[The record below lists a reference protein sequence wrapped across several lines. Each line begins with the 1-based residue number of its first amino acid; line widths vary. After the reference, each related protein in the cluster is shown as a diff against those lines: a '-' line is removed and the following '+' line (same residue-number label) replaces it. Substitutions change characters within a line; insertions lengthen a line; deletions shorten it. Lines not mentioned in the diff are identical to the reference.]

1 MFLHLER
8 IWLEVLFFEVSLMQ
22 TWQWVAFEVTGTNT
36 RTLSSF
42 SFSFLFPL
50 SLPLSSFSF
59 LFLPSISPSL
69 IAKRTVFLPQ
79 EPQFTAF
86 VPNGEKSKHTLEE
99 EIILEQIKLQGSLK
113 WWGTEWQHW
122 NSCDVFMNKWH
133 MKVSYYEK
141 LKISRANLAQRWL
154 SDEEFMR
161 LNENMSG
168 CVSWEEDWA
177 PLKAMWLSRFQA
189 ANVCFANSIFVVLY

>member
-8 IWLEVLFFEVSLMQ
+8 IWLEVIFFEVSLMQ
-22 TWQWVAFEVTGTNT
+22 TWQWVAFEVAGTNT
-36 RTLSSF
+36 INTFL
-42 SFSFLFPL
+42 FLFPL
-50 SLPLSSFSF
+50 SPLYLSLSCRKKN
-59 LFLPSISPSL
+59 SIFTSRTSIYGICPECRKIQTYAWRGNNSGANQ
-69 IAKRTVFLPQ
+69 IARKPEVMRNRV
-79 EPQFTAF
+79 TA
-86 VPNGEKSKHTLEE
+86 L
-99 EIILEQIKLQGSLK
+99 KLLR
-113 WWGTEWQHW
+113 
-122 NSCDVFMNKWH
+122 CFFMNKWH

-168 CVSWEEDWA
+168 CASWEEDWT

-189 ANVCFANSIFVVLY
+189 ANVCFANSIFVVLF